1 MKTHVHIQETDEN
14 EEKTLQ
20 KTLNTTNTRKH
31 NIRRLKLL
39 EWEKKKTR
47 REEWLKTEYYKK
59 KESEASKKQKR
70 KMKKKT
76 REWRWK
82 QTQANTQ
89 P

>member
-39 EWEKKKTR
+39 EWEKKRGEKNGGK
-47 REEWLKTEYYKK
+47 LNMIKK
-59 KESEASKKQKR
+59 GKWS
-70 KMKKKT
+70 
-76 REWRWK
+76 
-82 QTQANTQ
+82 
-89 P
+89 

>member
-39 EWEKKKTR
+39 E
-47 REEWLKTEYYKK
+47 
-59 KESEASKKQKR
+59 
-70 KMKKKT
+70 
-76 REWRWK
+76 
-82 QTQANTQ
+82 
-89 P
+89 